1 MITLEERAPSAIALV
16 IAEALEHAI
25 AEATKPLTERIET
38 LELKVQAQQEL
49 LDDLEDHIESAIETA
64 LDGLEVSCEINT
76 GSKYR

>member
-1 MITLEERAPSAIALV
+1 MITLEERAPSAIALT

-25 AEATKPLTERIET
+25 AEATKSLTERIET

-49 LDDLEDHIESAIETA
+49 LDDLEDHIDFAIETA